1 MIRIIQ
7 IILMTLTVLSFVFPF
22 RRWVGIFLILLIV
35 NAELY
40 RKEQKTSAYF
50 FTALIAL
57 FMILI
62 MIVWIISGASGNYL
76 FNEF

>member
-1 MIRIIQ
+1 MTRIIQ

-40 RKEQKTSAYF
+40 RKEQKTNAHF
-50 FTALIAL
+50 FTVLIVL
-57 FMILI
+57 FLLLI
-62 MIVWIISGASGNYL
+62 MIGWIISGASGNFL
-76 FNEF
+76 FNEL